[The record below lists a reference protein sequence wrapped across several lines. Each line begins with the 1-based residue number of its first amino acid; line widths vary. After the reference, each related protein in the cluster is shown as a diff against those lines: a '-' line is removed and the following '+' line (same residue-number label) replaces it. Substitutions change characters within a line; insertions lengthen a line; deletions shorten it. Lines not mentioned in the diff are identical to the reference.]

1 MDYVCNN
8 EKDCHDSSDELGCEI
23 CKKSE
28 FQCKNKDC
36 IFIQY
41 KCNCIPDCKD
51 GSDEENCEMYHCS

>member
-51 GSDEENCEMYHCS
+51 GSDEENCEKYNCS